1 MGVGEFWVGLFLT
14 LIGVALI
21 VVAIT
26 SLSRL
31 LKRVMSGPA
40 RELMHTLVG
49 SGSLKG
55 IFVGAVTT
63 VLVQSSSTTTSLM
76 VPLASSKTLSLRDI
90 YPFMLG
96 ANIGTTVTAL
106 LAAIAITGP
115 LAGLALQIAL
125 VHLFFNLAAV
135 SLIYGVPPLRKIPPR
150 LAQRFR
156 GGGG

>member
-1 MGVGEFWVGLFLT
+1 
-14 LIGVALI
+14 
-21 VVAIT
+21 
-26 SLSRL
+26 
-31 LKRVMSGPA
+31 
-40 RELMHTLVG
+40 MHTLVG

-150 LAQRFR
+150 LAQRFAAVAVKKKPIAILYVVLAFL
-156 GGGG
+156 GIPALMVFIFH